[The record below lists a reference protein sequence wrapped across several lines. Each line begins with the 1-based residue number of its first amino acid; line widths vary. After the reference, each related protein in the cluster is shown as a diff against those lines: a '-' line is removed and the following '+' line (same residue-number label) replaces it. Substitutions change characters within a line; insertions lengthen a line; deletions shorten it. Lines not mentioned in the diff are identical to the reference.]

1 MKKRFLKWYDHVFS
15 AMMVILG
22 FSSCDKVIDSPAE
35 YGSPNMEYQLKGTVT
50 DEESGKPI
58 RGIQAR
64 RVWIGVE
71 EGRAVVHPVD
81 SVTTDDA
88 GVFVFPLEHA
98 PAYMGSDYGENM
110 ALVTED
116 VDGEDNGGHYES
128 DTVMVNKLEMKKV
141 GEGDGKWYKGR
152 YEIRADRKLRKK
164 K

>member
-1 MKKRFLKWYDHVFS
+1 MKKRFLKWYDHVLS

-22 FSSCDKVIDSPAE
+22 FSSCDKVIDSPEE

-71 EGRAVVHPVD
+71 EGRAVAHPVD

-128 DTVMVNKLEMKKV
+128 DTVMVKKLEMKKV